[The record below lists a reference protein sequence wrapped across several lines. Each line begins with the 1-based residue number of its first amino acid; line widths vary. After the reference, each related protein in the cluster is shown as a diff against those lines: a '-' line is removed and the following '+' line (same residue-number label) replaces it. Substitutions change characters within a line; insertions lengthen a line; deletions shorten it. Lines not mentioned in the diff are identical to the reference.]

1 MERRKRGGKGEREM
15 RRVWEREREMGEW
28 NRCAKIV
35 SYNENELSVP
45 TIIHNRLS
53 KYQITALNHTHWVN
67 FKILSSYL
75 LFFMESFHW
84 PFIQSFPLLFKKSP
98 NEIKKSSVSVLC
110 TLYYISIRIFS
121 ILKSCPYAKQLNSF
135 HVRKWFS
142 HFLGISN

>member
-1 MERRKRGGKGEREM
+1 MHTMEKGSLDISFPFYHSAVVQTSM
-15 RRVWEREREMGEW
+15 
-28 NRCAKIV
+28 
-35 SYNENELSVP
+35 LSFS
-45 TIIHNRLS
+45 TIIHKRLS
-53 KYQITALNHTHWVN
+53 RYQNSDYSIESYTLSN

-75 LFFMESFHW
+75 LFFMEPFHW

-135 HVRKWFS
+135 HVRK
-142 HFLGISN
+142 